1 MDDITEGVALRNMDN
16 DSLSSQ
22 GTSRTVARTYYP
34 MSYPTFKNKDE
45 LEQESK
51 EVEEI
56 CLKLSKEFLTN
67 QSDK

>member
-1 MDDITEGVALRNMDN
+1 
-16 DSLSSQ
+16 
-22 GTSRTVARTYYP
+22 